1 MYINAEEWL
10 EEIDSLR
17 RSVQNKR
24 RQLKVLEMETSVTGI
39 SYDIDKIRKAP
50 KRDRLEQQVLDNV
63 TKRERL
69 KEKIE
74 DEITE
79 MLLQMEHA
87 VNVINCI
94 ESRDQ
99 QEVLMLRYIEGKQ
112 WSDIMEER
120 GCDDLSGQY
129 KLHKRAIASLQKIF
143 DVSIQSPTIS
153 C

>member
-10 EEIDSLR
+10 EEIDQLR
-17 RSVQNKR
+17 RSITNKR
-24 RQLKVLEMETSVTGI
+24 RQLKVLECETSVTGI
-39 SYDIDKIRKAP
+39 TYDIDKIKKSA
-50 KRDRLEQQVLDNV
+50 KRDRFEQQVLDNV
-63 TKRERL
+63 EKRERL
-69 KEKIE
+69 REKVE

-87 VNVINCI
+87 VNVINLI

-99 QEVLMLRYIEGKQ
+99 QEVLMLRYIEGRQ
-112 WSDIMEER
+112 WSEIMEER

-143 DVSIQSPTIS
+143 DVSIQCPIVSY
-153 C
+153 